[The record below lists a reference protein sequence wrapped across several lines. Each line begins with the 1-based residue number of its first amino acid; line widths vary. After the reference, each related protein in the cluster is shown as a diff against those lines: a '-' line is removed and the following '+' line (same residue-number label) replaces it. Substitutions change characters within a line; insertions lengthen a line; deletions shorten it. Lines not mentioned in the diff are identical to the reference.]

1 MVLARRQLDYIIY
14 ESNLPTVDV
23 SREITDK
30 HYFIYI
36 YYIWIGITHTSIIG
50 TENTMHKFIINKII
64 FANQVYSCNVENM
77 LVLCNLLLKFNL
89 R

>member
-50 TENTMHKFIINKII
+50 TENSMHKFIINKII
-64 FANQVYSCNVENM
+64 FANQVYSCNVENTVGFM
-77 LVLCNLLLKFNL
+77 QFIIKI
-89 R
+89 